1 MSALTIFPGKQ
12 QCAVSLLLQV
22 SGYLRWAHYCN
33 KKSRPPVGVTN
44 MLILNF
50 THPLTNEQRAQI
62 EALAN
67 TSIEE
72 VRTIHVQ
79 INQEEPLES
88 QITAIVDATGLSS
101 EEWQTHP
108 LLINPPGY
116 APAAFV
122 LLAELHGR
130 IGHFPTLVRLR
141 PKPGSITTYE
151 VAELLDLQRV
161 RDAARTRR

>member
-1 MSALTIFPGKQ
+1 
-12 QCAVSLLLQV
+12 
-22 SGYLRWAHYCN
+22 
-33 KKSRPPVGVTN
+33 

-50 THPLTNEQRAQI
+50 THPLTPEQRAQI

-72 VRTIHVQ
+72 VRTIPVQ
-79 INQEEPLES
+79 IDQGEPLEP
-88 QITAIVDATGLSS
+88 QITTIVDAVGLSS
-101 EEWQTHP
+101 EEWQTRP

-130 IGHFPTLVRLR
+130 IGHFPSLIRLR
-141 PKPGSITTYE
+141 PKPGPVTIYE
-151 VAELLDLQRV
+151 VAELLNLQNIRE
-161 RDAARTRR
+161 TGRRRR

>member
-1 MSALTIFPGKQ
+1 
-12 QCAVSLLLQV
+12 
-22 SGYLRWAHYCN
+22 
-33 KKSRPPVGVTN
+33 

-50 THPLTNEQRAQI
+50 THPLTPEQRAQI

-72 VRTIHVQ
+72 VRTIPIQ
-79 INQEEPLES
+79 INQAEPLEP
-88 QITAIVDATGLSS
+88 QITAIVDAVGLTSDA
-101 EEWQTHP
+101 WQTEP

-130 IGHFPTLVRLR
+130 IGHFPSLIRLR
-141 PKPGSITTYE
+141 PKAGPVTTYE
-151 VAELLDLQRV
+151 VVELLNLQEIRE
-161 RDAARTRR
+161 ASRRRR

>member
-1 MSALTIFPGKQ
+1 
-12 QCAVSLLLQV
+12 
-22 SGYLRWAHYCN
+22 
-33 KKSRPPVGVTN
+33 

-50 THPLTNEQRAQI
+50 THPLTLEQRAQI

-72 VRTIHVQ
+72 VRTIPVQ
-79 INQEEPLES
+79 IDQADPLEP
-88 QITAIVDATGLSS
+88 QITAIVEAVGLSS
-101 EEWQTHP
+101 EEWQTRT

-130 IGHFPTLVRLR
+130 IGHFPTLIRLR
-141 PKPGSITTYE
+141 PKPGPVTTYE
-151 VAELLDLQRV
+151 VAELLNLQTIRET
-161 RDAARTRR
+161 ARRRR